1 MVGVLLAPIS
11 VCKAAGDAN
20 SLDPRYEQAKQE
32 TLALAASGG
41 SEIAPSWWPWRRD
54 TDPARPPSVQTY
66 QLPTLAGDELDYH
79 QTPADLVTAPAIDAD
94 AVFSRVLAC
103 YPEKSKFD
111 IDVNL
116 RAAIRSNRVLDLEEG
131 TTSLGQ
137 SYVGVVANMPL
148 YSGREL
154 DREKEREYGRRKD
167 TAKAVADFTRAI
179 AARNQ
184 AIRELALYRSL
195 EARSAVRVQQGVVE
209 ANEQVGYL
217 EKVAQAQKELL
228 QTEAT
233 IMENRLLLAGMCDPR
248 NAERI
253 GGWLKQVSALPP
265 STHTK
270 GEGKRSIKGKP

>member
-1 MVGVLLAPIS
+1 MVGGLLVPINA
-11 VCKAAGDAN
+11 CKAAGDAQ
-20 SLDPRYEQAKQE
+20 DPDPQYEKAKQE
-32 TLALAASGG
+32 TLSLAASGG
-41 SEIAPSWWPWRRD
+41 SEMAPSWWPWRRD
-54 TDPARPPSVQTY
+54 ADPARPPSVQTY
-66 QLPTLAGDELDYH
+66 QLPTLAGDDLDFH
-79 QTPADLVTAPAIDAD
+79 HTPADLIAAPAIDAD
-94 AVFSRVLAC
+94 AVFGRVLAC

-111 IDVNL
+111 IDINL
-116 RAAIRSNRVLDLEEG
+116 RAAVRSNDVLDLEDSATG
-131 TTSLGQ
+131 LGQ

-167 TAKAVADFTRAI
+167 TAKAVADFISAI

-195 EARSAVRVQQGVVE
+195 EARSAIRVQQGIVE
-209 ANEQVGYL
+209 ASEQVGYL

-228 QTEAT
+228 QTEAR

-253 GGWLKQVSALPP
+253 GGWLKQVSAVPVAKVEAK
-265 STHTK
+265 SK
-270 GEGKRSIKGKP
+270 QRGKP